1 MKNPEKN
8 KTKRGDFL
16 IFLSLLILINPS
28 VQVVDIF
35 PDFIAY
41 FIIIKRISYAA
52 DRAPYF
58 AEAKSALSKLAL
70 ISILKL
76 PAYLVVVFARSG
88 NVGDTDIYALFAFS
102 FAFVEAIF
110 SVVSIY
116 YLFEG
121 AFYLGQ
127 RTEAISL
134 IRPFGINRRRTR
146 SMSPEALKNLLYFFA
161 VYKCAAY
168 GLPEL
173 LLLTKTVTESQLKN
187 YFNITKLYPYAVLFA
202 IFSVIVIG
210 VIALRR
216 TRAYIRQANES
227 ASLRSALDSLVV
239 GEARIR
245 LEKKAKVKD
254 IAFILGVIIVSSV
267 FMIEIRLDN
276 FSLVNINPH
285 FFMGIIL
292 LFVAHKLKKHVGR
305 CIALN
310 TALTVFI
317 IASVISWSIEV
328 NFLSEYSFTLLAS
341 SGLVKREF
349 EPVLAAS
356 LVEVICF
363 AVVMSLLCAKL
374 LKLQRLHAT
383 VDDTAVRKRRL
394 TVVYAVIA
402 ITLGAMRY
410 VSLLLRYFAKN
421 TNVTLES
428 NGMIT
433 SGVVTEP
440 LLPWFSA
447 VVIAVSVAF
456 VFYSY
461 YLFISIK
468 EDVEINYS

>member
-1 MKNPEKN
+1 MINLEKN
-8 KTKRGDFL
+8 KAKRGDFL
-16 IFLSLLILINPS
+16 LFLSLLLLINPS

-41 FIIIKRISYAA
+41 FIILKRISYAA

-76 PAYLVVVFARSG
+76 PAYFVVVFARSG

-110 SVVSIY
+110 SVIAIY

-134 IRPFGINRRRTR
+134 IRPFSINRKGTR
-146 SMSPEALKNLLYFFA
+146 VTSPETLKNLLYFFA

-173 LLLTKTVTESQLKN
+173 LLLTKTVTESQLQN
-187 YFNITKLYPYAVLFA
+187 YFNITKLYPYTILFA
-202 IFSVIVIG
+202 IISVLVIG
-210 VIALRR
+210 IIALGR
-216 TRAYIRQANES
+216 TRAYIRQAS
-227 ASLRSALDSLVV
+227 STVSLRAALDSLVI

-245 LEKKAKVKD
+245 LENKAKVKD
-254 IAFILGVIIVSSV
+254 IALILGVITVSSA
-267 FMIEIRLDN
+267 FMLEIRLDN

-292 LFVAHKLKKHVGR
+292 LFVAHKLKKHVGK
-305 CIALN
+305 CTVLN
-310 TALTVFI
+310 ISLLVFVL
-317 IASVISWSIEV
+317 ASAISWGMEV
-328 NFLSEYSFTLLAS
+328 SFLSEYSFTLLAS

-349 EPVLAAS
+349 TPVLIAS

-363 AVVMSLLCAKL
+363 AVAMIPLTAKL
-374 LKLQRLHAT
+374 LKLQRIHA
-383 VDDTAVRKRRL
+383 DIDYTAPKKRRMI
-394 TVVYAVIA
+394 VIYATTA
-402 ITLGAMRY
+402 ISLGAMRY
-410 VSLLLRYFAKN
+410 ASLLLRYFAKN
-421 TNVTLES
+421 TTVNVEN

-433 SGVVTEP
+433 SSVVSEP

-447 VVIAVSVAF
+447 FVIAVTVIF

-461 YLFISIK
+461 YLFTSIK
-468 EDVEINYS
+468 EDVEIKYQ